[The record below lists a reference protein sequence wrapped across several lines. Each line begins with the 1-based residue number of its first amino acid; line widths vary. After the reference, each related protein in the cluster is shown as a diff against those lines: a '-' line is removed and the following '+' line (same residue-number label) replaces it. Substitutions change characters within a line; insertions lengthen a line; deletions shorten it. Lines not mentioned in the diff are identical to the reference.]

1 MYLHSEITFRPYL
14 IIAIAFFTSYK
25 IFVTPKDL
33 EVELEKKL
41 EKYVL
46 KETYNVAINEI
57 KSDISEMKD
66 KLDRIYE
73 KLINA

>member
-1 MYLHSEITFRPYL
+1 MDNWQTYAPY
-14 IIAIAFFTSYK
+14 IIIVIAFLTNYK

-33 EVELEKKL
+33 DNELEKRL

-46 KETYNVAINEI
+46 KETYNIAVNEI
-57 KSDISEMKD
+57 KSDIAEMKD
-66 KLDRIYE
+66 KLDKIYD

>member
-1 MYLHSEITFRPYL
+1 MNNWEVYAPYI
-14 IIAIAFFTSYK
+14 IIAIAFFTNYK

-46 KETYNVAINEI
+46 KETY
-57 KSDISEMKD
+57 S
-66 KLDRIYE
+66 L
-73 KLINA
+73 

>member
-1 MYLHSEITFRPYL
+1 MDNWQQYAPYI
-14 IIAIAFFTSYK
+14 IIAMAFLTNYK

-33 EVELEKKL
+33 DNELEKKL

-46 KETYNVAINEI
+46 KETYNIAVNEI
-57 KSDISEMKD
+57 KSDIAEMKD
-66 KLDRIYE
+66 KLDKIYD

>member
-1 MYLHSEITFRPYL
+1 MEHWQEYAPYL
-14 IIAIAFFTSYK
+14 IIAISFFTSYK

-33 EVELEKKL
+33 ELELEKKL

-46 KETYNVAINEI
+46 KETYNVAVNEI
-57 KSDISEMKD
+57 KSDIAEMKD

-73 KLINA
+73 KLISG

>member
-1 MYLHSEITFRPYL
+1 MEKLAEYAPYIVI
-14 IIAIAFFTSYK
+14 IIAFMTNYK

-33 EVELEKKL
+33 DNELDKRL
-41 EKYVL
+41 DKYVL
-46 KETYNVAINEI
+46 KETYNVAVNEI
-57 KSDISEMKD
+57 KSDIAEMKD

>member
-1 MYLHSEITFRPYL
+1 MDNWQQYAPYL
-14 IIAIAFFTSYK
+14 IIAIAFFTNYK

-33 EVELEKKL
+33 DNELEKRL

-46 KETYNVAINEI
+46 KETYNIAVNEI
-57 KSDISEMKD
+57 KSDIAEMKD
-66 KLDRIYE
+66 KLDKIYD